1 MAATLDVRSPPF
13 LPGGGQMGA
22 LVRDHDWRSTP
33 LGPPEGWPQAL
44 RSAAALVLSAPIA
57 MIVLWGPDL
66 IQIYNDAY
74 AMIAGHKHPRALG
87 QATRDCWPEV
97 WDFNAPVYD
106 AVLAGE
112 TRRFFG
118 QLLRIERA
126 TGIEDAWFDLSYSPL
141 HGDEGAIAGVLVTV
155 VETTGQVVAERMLA
169 GEVARQ
175 RRLFEQAPGFIAI
188 LSGPEHVDP
197 PSFQWTPMLAFR
209 SWRGVSDECHQAPGF
224 SGVI

>member
-118 QLLRIERA
+118 QLLRIER
-126 TGIEDAWFDLSYSPL
+126 
-141 HGDEGAIAGVLVTV
+141 GDRNRGRLVRP
-155 VETTGQVVAERMLA
+155 QLQPP
-169 GEVARQ
+169 ARGRGCD
-175 RRLFEQAPGFIAI
+175 RRRPCHCCGDHRS
-188 LSGPEHVDP
+188 SGGRAH
-197 PSFQWTPMLAFR
+197 AR
-209 SWRGVSDECHQAPGF
+209 RRGRPAASLV
-224 SGVI
+224 